1 MCRSCILKVCS
12 VPLLC
17 LGGPRGEGDAAR
29 LRGADK
35 PLGSRVSWVGGNW
48 VLGWQPTHGQKGW
61 SQMPNPL
68 GLISSA
74 EAEERVP
81 KH

>member
-1 MCRSCILKVCS
+1 MCHLWILKVCS

-17 LGGPRGEGDAAR
+17 LWGPRGEGDAAR
-29 LRGADK
+29 LGGTDK
-35 PLGSRVSWVGGNW
+35 PLGSWVSWVGGNW
-48 VLGWQPTHGQKGW
+48 ALGWQPTQGKKGW

-74 EAEERVP
+74 EAGEHVP
-81 KH
+81 KY